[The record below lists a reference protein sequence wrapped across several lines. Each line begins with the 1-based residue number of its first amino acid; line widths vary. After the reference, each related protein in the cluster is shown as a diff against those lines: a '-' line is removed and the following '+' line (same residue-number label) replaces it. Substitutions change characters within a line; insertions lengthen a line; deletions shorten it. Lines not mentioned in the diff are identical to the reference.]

1 MVALRSRRLDALLG
15 VRIDD
20 VEARHLQALV
30 TQRVPETFDLE
41 YKAEL
46 YGSSESDKRSLATD
60 VAALANTDGG
70 LLVLGVV
77 EDDQARAAQASGV
90 SIAESECR
98 RIFQVIG
105 SQVVPL
111 PVFDVLPVEDPA
123 TPGDGFLL
131 VAVAR
136 SPLGPHAVL
145 VNEGLRYPR
154 RNGAVIRCLSEPEV
168 ATAYRQRFAEAH
180 RQIDR
185 AHEIEQQ
192 ILSRLPTKDNRCWVI
207 VSLVPD
213 LPGELLINQATLRQV
228 QQELRNQRPMVLP
241 TSLAWTQVAVGR
253 RCLMVG
259 DAMNNSLAASW
270 LAADLHGDGAGV
282 FAVNASDLVRAARL
296 GIAPDAAGDRWL
308 HDEQVVNGIL
318 SGLRFLSL
326 HARERAAAGGNGLVR
341 VLLHP
346 VDEGAV
352 CLGIGD
358 RNLMGLFNQA
368 VARLPLEPAQCAAP
382 LDSLTVDGPDLVAT
396 AYLLASELCQA
407 FGQADVLQLTRG
419 GQLRLPYWSQSWQ
432 QQVSAWAEAAGVTV
446 SNETL
451 P

>member
-1 MVALRSRRLDALLG
+1 MVALRSRRLDALFG
-15 VRIDD
+15 VRLDD
-20 VEARHLQALV
+20 VQAQHLQALV
-30 TQRVPETFDLE
+30 TQQVPEAFDLE

-46 YGSSESDKRSLATD
+46 YGSSDSDKRALATD

-70 LLVLGVV
+70 LLVLGIV
-77 EDDQARAAQASGV
+77 EDDQARAARVLGV

-98 RIFQVIG
+98 RVFQVIG

-111 PVFDVLPVEDPA
+111 PVFDVLPVEDQA
-123 TPGDGFLL
+123 TPGHGFLV

-154 RNGAVIRCLSEPEV
+154 RNGAVIRYLSEPEV

-180 RQIDR
+180 RQSDR
-185 AHEIEQQ
+185 AREIERQ
-192 ILSRLPTKDNRCWVI
+192 ILSRLPTQDNRCWVV

-213 LPGELLINQATLRQV
+213 LQGELLIDQALLRQL
-228 QQELRNQRPMVLP
+228 QQELRDHRPMVLP

-253 RCLMVG
+253 RCLLVG
-259 DAMNNSLAASW
+259 DAMDNSLAARW
-270 LAADLHGDGAGV
+270 LAAELHSDGAGA
-282 FAVNASDLVRAARL
+282 FAVNASDMVRAARL
-296 GIAPDAAGDRWL
+296 GMTPDAAAERWL

-318 SGLRFLSL
+318 SGLRFLSR

-341 VLLHP
+341 VLVHP
-346 VDEGAV
+346 VDEGPV

-368 VARLPLEPAQCAAP
+368 VLRVPLEPALCVAP
-382 LDSLTVDGPDLVAT
+382 LDSLTADGPDLVAT
-396 AYLLASELCQA
+396 AYLLASDLCQA
-407 FGQADVLQLTRG
+407 FGQAEVLQLTRDG
-419 GQLRLPYWSQSWQ
+419 RLRLPYWSRSWQ
-432 QQVSAWAEAAGVTV
+432 QQVSAWAEASGVTI
-446 SNETL
+446 STETL